1 MGMEVMMMAW
11 RRHGVHP
18 PHECFGRCTKVGTPW
33 PSSGCDGIDAGQG
46 KAKHGGDVGGSV
58 FLDFSIF
65 GFLGVMINHV
75 CCRGYGVF
83 TVVVSR
89 IDKTFLS
96 RWKI

>member
-1 MGMEVMMMAW
+1 MGSM
-11 RRHGVHP
+11 
-18 PHECFGRCTKVGTPW
+18 
-33 PSSGCDGIDAGQG
+33 QG
-46 KAKHGGDVGGSV
+46 KARPSTEGMWGVC
-58 FLDFSIF
+58 FF

-89 IDKTFLS
+89 IDNTFLS